1 MSNSNELN
9 HGLIELRR
17 DGTIVHKVRFFVHN
31 DSTITA
37 FDDRMLSLGLFKD
50 WGSFMIYLNN
60 QFDAQIR
67 IVAVND

>member
-1 MSNSNELN
+1 MTNNELH
-9 HGLIELRR
+9 HGLIELSRN
-17 DGTIVHKVRFFVHN
+17 GTIVRRVRFYVHN

-37 FDDRMLSLGLFKD
+37 FDDRLLSLGLFED

>member
-1 MSNSNELN
+1 MTNSNELN

-37 FDDRMLSLGLFKD
+37 FDDRMLSLGLFKE

-60 QFDAQIR
+60 NFQAEIR

>member
-1 MSNSNELN
+1 MSISNELH

-31 DSTITA
+31 DATITA
-37 FDDRMLSLGLFKD
+37 FDDRLLARGKFD
-50 WGSFMIYLNN
+50 EWGSFMIYLNN
-60 QFDAQIR
+60 QFQADIR

>member
-1 MSNSNELN
+1 MSISNELH
-9 HGLIELRR
+9 HGLIELSRN
-17 DGTIVHKVRFFVHN
+17 GTIVHKVRFFVHN

-37 FDDRMLSLGLFKD
+37 FDDRMLSLGLFKE

-60 QFDAQIR
+60 QFQAEIR

>member
-31 DSTITA
+31 DASITA
-37 FDDRMLSLGLFKD
+37 FDDRMLSLGLFED
-50 WGSFMIYLNN
+50 WGSFMIFLNDN
-60 QFDAQIR
+60 FQAEIR

>member
-1 MSNSNELN
+1 MSISNELH
-9 HGLIELRR
+9 HGLIELSRNGTVVRR
-17 DGTIVHKVRFFVHN
+17 VRFYIHN
-31 DSTITA
+31 DATITA
-37 FDDRMLSLGLFKD
+37 FDDRLLSLGRFEE

>member
-1 MSNSNELN
+1 MSNSNELH
-9 HGLIELRR
+9 HGLIELSRN
-17 DGTIVHKVRFFVHN
+17 GTIVHKVRFFVHN

-37 FDDRMLSLGLFKD
+37 FDDRMLSLGLFKE

-60 QFDAQIR
+60 NFQAEIR

>member
-1 MSNSNELN
+1 MTNNELH
-9 HGLIELRR
+9 HGLIELYRN
-17 DGTIVHKVRFFVHN
+17 GTIVRRVRFYVHN
-31 DSTITA
+31 DSSITA
-37 FDDRMLSLGLFKD
+37 FDDRLLSLGRFEE

>member
-31 DSTITA
+31 DATITA
-37 FDDRMLSLGLFKD
+37 FDDRMLSLGLFED
-50 WGSFMIYLNN
+50 WGSFIIYLNN
-60 QFDAQIR
+60 QFQAEIR

>member
-1 MSNSNELN
+1 MSISNELH
-9 HGLIELRR
+9 HGLIELTRN
-17 DGTIVHKVRFFVHN
+17 GTIVHKVRFFVHN

-37 FDDRMLSLGLFKD
+37 FDDRMLSLGLFKE

-60 QFDAQIR
+60 NFQAEIR